1 MLFSPFF
8 SETRC
13 FYCES
18 MLYNS
23 NILSWKFRGVGSLG
37 RVSDSQKKK
46 KKKLFMT
53 NRRICFREKFLVS
66 VVIFVNKKKK
76 TLNSVVVRW
85 NIKQCC
91 CALVLLL
98 MISSAHYSDQ
108 CLYPK
113 RERVDLAI
121 KIRERTWI
129 YNRNELLVYI
139 LLKFNHF
146 KGFVSSC
153 TSVFFAIQLKKE
165 SLVRSIQN

>member
-1 MLFSPFF
+1 
-8 SETRC
+8 
-13 FYCES
+13 
-18 MLYNS
+18 
-23 NILSWKFRGVGSLG
+23 
-37 RVSDSQKKK
+37 
-46 KKKLFMT
+46 MT

-113 RERVDLAI
+113 RERGL
-121 KIRERTWI
+121 
-129 YNRNELLVYI
+129 I
-139 LLKFNHF
+139 LQSKSENAP
-146 KGFVSSC
+146 GFTIEMSS
-153 TSVFFAIQLKKE
+153 
-165 SLVRSIQN
+165 